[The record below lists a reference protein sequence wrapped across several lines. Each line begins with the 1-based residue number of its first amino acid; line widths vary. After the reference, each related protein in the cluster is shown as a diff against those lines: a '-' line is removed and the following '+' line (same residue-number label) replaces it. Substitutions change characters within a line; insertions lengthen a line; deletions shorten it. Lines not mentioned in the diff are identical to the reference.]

1 MKRTRLLWV
10 VGIVLSITIGLLP
23 ATLGTSFATSASL
36 IRVYTG
42 AGDKATL
49 ELDPPALY
57 VQSGSVVI
65 WVNGVMNQEIKVVFK
80 DGKACQDVSISPSFK
95 GFQLDSKSCFVTTF
109 MPYASTSSLQ
119 FTDVGTFEYDIVT
132 EDGKMST
139 KGQVVVRK

>member
-1 MKRTRLLWV
+1 MKSTRLLWI
-10 VGIVLSITIGLLP
+10 VGTVLSITIGLLP
-23 ATLGTSFATSASL
+23 ATIGTSFATSASL
-36 IRVYTG
+36 IRVYIG
-42 AGDKATL
+42 NDDKAAL
-49 ELDPPALY
+49 ELDPPTLY

-65 WVNGVMNQEIKVVFK
+65 WVNGVTNQEVKVVFK
-80 DGKACQDVSISPSFK
+80 DGKACQDVAITPKFK

>member
-1 MKRTRLLWV
+1 MKKTSLLWF
-10 VGIVLSITIGLLP
+10 VGIVLIITIGLLP
-23 ATLGTSFATSASL
+23 ATIGTSFATSASL

-42 AGDKATL
+42 ADEKPTL

-65 WVNGVMNQEIKVVFK
+65 WVNGVMNQEVKVVFK
-80 DGKACQDVSISPSFK
+80 DGKACQDVAISPKFK

-109 MPYASTSSLQ
+109 LPYASTSSLQ
-119 FTDVGTFEYDIVT
+119 FTDVGTFEYEIVT
-132 EDGKMST
+132 DDGKMTT

>member
-1 MKRTRLLWV
+1 MKRTRLLWA

-36 IRVYTG
+36 IRIYTG
-42 AGDKATL
+42 DSDQATL

-65 WVNGVMNQEIKVVFK
+65 WVNGVTSQEVQVVFK
-80 DGKACQDVSISPSFK
+80 DGKACQDVAITPKFK

-109 MPYASTSSLQ
+109 MPHASTSSLQ
-119 FTDVGTFEYDIVT
+119 FTDVGTFEYDVVT
-132 EDGKMST
+132 EDGKRST
-139 KGQVVVRK
+139 KGQVIVRK

>member
-1 MKRTRLLWV
+1 M
-10 VGIVLSITIGLLP
+10 GIALSITLGLLP
-23 ATLGTSFATSASL
+23 AVVGTSYATNASL

-42 AGDKATL
+42 ADDKATL
-49 ELDPPALY
+49 ELDPPTLY

-65 WVNGVMNQEIKVVFK
+65 WVNGVMNQEIQVNFK
-80 DGKACQDVSISPSFK
+80 DGKACQDVAISPKFK

-119 FTDVGTFEYDIVT
+119 FTDVGTFEYEIIT
-132 EDGKMST
+132 EDGKMTT